1 MADIEK
7 LSWLKIN
14 GVEAPTPREWTV
26 VDSDFDSDDCVRD
39 ETAHLHRTVIRRKHH
54 APKYKWR
61 LKAKDLSK
69 LLNMI
74 DDTTPEVTYYDLLT
88 RKQITFTGYPQAT
101 TQPKLVLQRSTYDE
115 CIFDFECS
123 FIEY

>member
-1 MADIEK
+1 M
-7 LSWLKIN
+7 LKIN

-26 VDSDFDSDDCVRD
+26 VDSDFDSDDSVRD

-74 DDTTPEVTYYDLLT
+74 DDTTLEVTYYDLLT

-101 TQPKLVLQRSTYDE
+101 RQPKLVLQRSTYDE